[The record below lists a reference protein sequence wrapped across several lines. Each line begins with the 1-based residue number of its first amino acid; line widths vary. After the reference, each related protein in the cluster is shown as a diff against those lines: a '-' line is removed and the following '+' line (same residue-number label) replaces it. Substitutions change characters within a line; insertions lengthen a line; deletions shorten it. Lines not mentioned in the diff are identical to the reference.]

1 MSAKNLHLLIML
13 AYQFCD
19 DKYYFDEV
27 QYSGINPGQV
37 DLLGY
42 LSECKLSDIMYERV
56 LIIDDSKEIRDYLTE
71 YILEPRGYHVL
82 SAANG
87 LMGLEMAIAERPDL
101 MITDQQMPQ
110 MTGLR
115 VLKHLREREIDI
127 PAILMTGQGSEETA
141 VAAFRLGIR
150 DYIIKPIDADELT
163 ESIENALRESR
174 LKKERD
180 QLVDQ
185 LMSSNSQLQ
194 RRAQELNVLYS
205 VGKSVSSS
213 LDLEEVLHRV
223 VEAAVYV
230 VGAEEGSLML
240 LDEERG
246 ELYIRASKNLDS
258 KAQTMRKRVTDSL
271 AGTVLQTQQ
280 AVSIGNDSLTER
292 THTALLV
299 KSLIYV
305 PLILQDKA
313 IGVLGVMNYFHDSS
327 FDSNDTRA
335 LSALGGYATIA
346 INNANIYKV
355 IERERNT
362 LSAVVDQ
369 NNDPVIVVDADDC
382 LLLLNNAARNAFS
395 ISPMAEVGQ
404 PIAEMIENEYLLDF
418 ISGNREGNQ
427 QGEAAEINQNDRFFQ
442 ARITGIEGGSRFVLL
457 RSLE

>member
-1 MSAKNLHLLIML
+1 MNA
-13 AYQFCD
+13 A
-19 DKYYFDEV
+19 
-27 QYSGINPGQV
+27 

-42 LSECKLSDIMYERV
+42 LSKCKLGDIMHERV
-56 LIIDDSKEIRDYLTE
+56 LVIDDSKEIRDFLTE
-71 YILEPRGYHVL
+71 YILEPRGYRVL

-87 LMGLEMAIAERPDL
+87 LMGLEMVIAERPDL

-110 MTGLR
+110 MTGLQ
-115 VLKHLREREIDI
+115 VLKHLRERQIDI

-150 DYIIKPIDADELT
+150 DYIIKPIDADELA
-163 ESIENALRESR
+163 ESVENALRESR
-174 LKKERD
+174 LQKERD

-185 LMSSNSQLQ
+185 LMGSNSQLQ

-205 VGKSVSSS
+205 VGKSVSAS
-213 LDLEEVLHRV
+213 LDLEEVLQRV

-280 AVSIGNDSLTER
+280 AVAIGNDSLTER

-346 INNANIYKV
+346 INNANIYKE

-369 NNDPVIVVDADDC
+369 TNDPVIVVDADDR
-382 LLLLNNAARNAFS
+382 LLLINSAARSAFAVS
-395 ISPMAEVGQ
+395 LDAAIGQ
-404 PIAEMIENEYLLDF
+404 PIAAIIENEYLLKF
-418 ISGNREGNQ
+418 IRGNRDGDQ
-427 QGEAAEINQNDRFFQ
+427 QSAMVEIAQNGRSYQ
-442 ARITGIEGGSRFVLL
+442 ARLTAIEGGSCFVLL